1 MEAGIKELDKS
12 VEEGTKTCK
21 AENAEY
27 SEEDLARNGRH
38 ALVAYIMK
46 PKAGYGYLTT
56 AAHRRRGAPHW
67 RRRERLHHGRLH
79 KLRGCARLLHR
90 PRGGRDEYR
99 VPEPALRQ
107 ERHRRARH
115 VVLFP
120 AARCRQQPEHGRCGK
135 IMASKSPYPP
145 EVRDYFNSE
154 LKQRIFFLNGCV
166 ASASSP

>member
-56 AAHRRRGAPHW
+56 AAHGAAELPTGADVNVCTTDDFTNCVDALVYFIDPEAEEMNIVYPSLLFD
-67 RRRERLHHGRLH
+67 RNVTAGRATS
-79 KLRGCARLLHR
+79 C
-90 PRGGRDEYR
+90 
-99 VPEPALRQ
+99 
-107 ERHRRARH
+107 
-115 VVLFP
+115 
-120 AARCRQQPEHGRCGK
+120 
-135 IMASKSPYPP
+135 S
-145 EVRDYFNSE
+145 
-154 LKQRIFFLNGCV
+154 FLPLAVGNN
-166 ASASSP
+166 